1 MIRKLRWIGIIALML
16 AAAGCVKVDQTITL
30 NKDGSGTLDMR
41 YGMSEQTI
49 AQLEAMQQMSQTM
62 GEDAAMDQESPFEFD
77 EAKVREEFE
86 ATKPEGVELVALSS
100 ETVDGWKFI
109 DMKIAFDD
117 LAALKRTELFEDSD
131 LSLQR
136 DDDGNYILTQAS
148 GPDDMTDMG
157 GAGADEGEGA
167 MEQQMMQ
174 QMAAMFAGLRLE
186 TRVVVPTRIID
197 TNGTVVDE
205 KTASWVFDIDE
216 DPSVLTK
223 LDAMKL
229 RVVFAGK
236 GLSLPELHGGD

>member
-62 GEDAAMDQESPFEFD
+62 GEDAAMDQDSPFEFD

-131 LSLQR
+131 LSLRR
-136 DDDGNYILTQAS
+136 DDDGNYVLTQAS

-157 GAGADEGEGA
+157 GAGGDEGA
-167 MEQQMMQ
+167 MEQQMIE